1 MVAVRKTPE
10 MGGTGAGAAGKPAF
24 GRLPGID
31 EIAAHHLID
40 ENRLVGGLIER
51 AVYTEDERRR
61 TAEIA
66 RRIVQEARADKAQH
80 GGVDAFM
87 REYGLSSEEG
97 IILMCLAEALLR
109 IPDSETA
116 DAFIA
121 EKISHGNWDRH
132 RGHSD
137 SLFVN
142 ASTWGLMLTG
152 RLVKLK
158 DSRSA
163 NAVDALKRLVARS
176 GEPFIRQAIRQAVKL
191 LGEQFVL
198 GRTIE
203 DAIAR
208 ARGYEQKGYR
218 ISYDMLGEAAR
229 SDADAERYFQRYV
242 AAIDAVGLS
251 VGPLHALNADAIIS
265 RPSIS
270 VKLSALH
277 PRFEAGH
284 EERLLKELLPRLNA
298 LAHHAMARG
307 LSITVDAEEQDR
319 LEPTLRMF
327 GEAFVNPA
335 IGSWNGLGI
344 AVQAYG
350 RRAVPVLR
358 WLRRIAEERGKRIPV
373 RLVKGAYWD
382 SEIKWA
388 QERGLADY
396 PVFTRKRNTDV
407 SFLACMRL
415 MLTYPQQFV
424 CQFASH
430 NAHSMASAMVAAG
443 NTPFEFQ
450 RLHGMGE
457 AIYESVVK
465 GGGSGSQAP
474 RACRIYAPVGDHEDL
489 LGYLVRRLLENG
501 ANTSFVNRLADD
513 EMPITRIIRDPV
525 EEAERERAGG
535 AEPEKSLVKPR
546 DVFWPE
552 RRNSSGLA
560 LDNSAVRSALYAE
573 MTASL
578 GQSFEAAAIVSGAV
592 QSAGGMANLVLCP
605 HDRSQRIGTVRNAT
619 EAQID
624 AALTAATHAA
634 FDWDRLGGPAR
645 AKILDTA
652 ADLIE
657 RDRSKLMA
665 VLVREAG
672 RTVPNALAE
681 VRETA
686 DFLRYYALQA
696 RKYFAEP
703 LSLASTTGETSTM
716 DWRARGPFA
725 CIAPWNFPLAI
736 FVGQTAAAL
745 AAGNPVLAKPAGQ
758 TPVIGFLAI
767 KLLHEAGVPPKVLH
781 FLPGGGDVGAA
792 LVRDPRVKGVAFTG
806 SNDTAWTIQKALAGR
821 RGAIIPFIAETGG
834 INAMIADSS
843 ALPEQVVRDAVRSAF
858 DSAGQRC
865 SAARVLF
872 LQDDIAGRTIPML
885 TGAIAA
891 LKIGDPLDI
900 DTDVGPVIDEPSQD
914 ALETHKLKMQ
924 DQARELVDL
933 PLPVNV
939 RGGTYVSPA
948 CYEIDSLATL
958 DREVFGPILHVIRY
972 PRGGLSKVI
981 EAINASGYGLT
992 LALHSRIEA
1001 VADQVAR
1008 DARVGNLYVN
1018 RNQIG
1023 AVPGVQPFG
1032 GEGLSGTGPKAGG
1045 PNYVQRF
1052 ATERVRT
1059 TDITAT
1065 GGNVQ
1070 LLTRTV
1076 KDDG

>member
-1 MVAVRKTPE
+1 MVAVRKSSDTGQIGP
-10 MGGTGAGAAGKPAF
+10 GTSGARIARSRS
-24 GRLPGID
+24 GRLPPFD
-31 EIAAHHLID
+31 EILSHHLID

-66 RRIVQEARADKAQH
+66 RRLVHEARADQAQH

-87 REYGLSSEEG
+87 REYGLTSEEG

-116 DAFIA
+116 DTFIA
-121 EKISHGNWDRH
+121 EKIAGGNWDRH

-158 DSRSA
+158 ESRSS
-163 NAVDALKRLVARS
+163 NPLDSLKRLVARS
-176 GEPFIRQAIRQAVKL
+176 GEPFVRQAIRQAVKM

-208 ARGYEQKGYR
+208 AQLYEQKGYR
-218 ISYDMLGEAAR
+218 VSYDMLGEAAR
-229 SDADAERYFQRYV
+229 CEADAERYFQRYV
-242 AAIDAVGLS
+242 NAIDAVGLS
-251 VGPLHALNADAIIS
+251 VGALTSTHIDALVA

-277 PRFEAGH
+277 PRFESGH
-284 EERLLKELLPRLNA
+284 DERLMKELLPRLNA
-298 LAHHAMARG
+298 LVRHAEARG
-307 LSITVDAEEQDR
+307 IGLTVDAEEQER
-319 LEPTLRMF
+319 LEPTLKMF
-327 GEAFVNPA
+327 GEAFVNPG
-335 IGSWNGLGI
+335 IGPWNGLGI

-350 RRAVPVLR
+350 RRAIPVLR
-358 WLRRIAEERGKRIPV
+358 WLRRLAEETGKRIPV

-388 QERGLADY
+388 QERGLSDY

-407 SFLACMRL
+407 SYLACMRL
-415 MLTYPQQFV
+415 MLTYPRQFQ

-430 NAHSMASAMVAAG
+430 NAHTIASAMVAAG
-443 NTPFEFQ
+443 NIPFEYQ

-457 AIYESVVK
+457 AIYESVVTDSA
-465 GGGSGSQAP
+465 GG

-501 ANTSFVNRLADD
+501 ANTSFVNRLADN
-513 EMPITRIIRDPV
+513 EMPISRIIRDPV
-525 EEAERERAGG
+525 EEAEHERAHGQ
-535 AEPEKSLVKPR
+535 EPKPLVRPR

-552 RRNSSGLA
+552 RRNSMGLA
-560 LDNSAVRSALYAE
+560 LDNEAVRTTLLSELNTAL
-573 MTASL
+573 
-578 GQSFEAAAIVSGAV
+578 GVPFDAAPIVSGQLAMT
-592 QSAGGMANLVLCP
+592 ADLAALALCP
-605 HDRSQRIGTVRNAT
+605 HDRGQRIGTVRT
-619 EAQID
+619 SRPEDIEAALAAASD
-624 AALTAATHAA
+624 AAHA
-634 FDWDRLGGPAR
+634 WDRIGGPAR

-672 RTVPNALAE
+672 KTIPNALGE
-681 VRETA
+681 VREAA
-686 DFLRYYALQA
+686 DFLRYYAFQA
-696 RKYFAEP
+696 RRIFAEP
-703 LSLASTTGETSTM
+703 VGLPSTTGEMSTIE
-716 DWRARGPFA
+716 WRGRGPFA

-736 FVGQTAAAL
+736 FVGQIAAAL
-745 AAGNPVLAKPAGQ
+745 AAGNPVLAKPAEQ
-758 TPVIGFLAI
+758 TPIIAVLATQ
-767 KLLHEAGVPPKVLH
+767 LLHEAGVPPNVLH
-781 FLPGGGDVGAA
+781 LLPGDGRVGAA
-792 LVRDPRVKGVAFTG
+792 LVNDPRVKGVAFTG
-806 SNDTAWTIQKALAGR
+806 SNETAWAIQKALADR
-821 RGAIIPFIAETGG
+821 RGAIVPFIAETGG
-834 INAMIADSS
+834 LNAMIADSS

-872 LQDDIAGRTIPML
+872 VQEEIAKRTIAML

-891 LKIGDPLDI
+891 LEIGDPLAFNTDI
-900 DTDVGPVIDEPSQD
+900 GPVIDEAAQD
-914 ALETHKLKMQ
+914 ALESHKLRMQ
-924 DQARELVDL
+924 DEARELIDM
-933 PLPVNV
+933 PLPPAC
-939 RGGTYVSPA
+939 RGGTYVTPA
-948 CYEIDSLATL
+948 CYEIDRL
-958 DREVFGPILHVIRY
+958 DVLSREVFGPILHVVRF
-972 PRGGLSKVI
+972 PRGGLDKVI
-981 EAINASGYGLT
+981 AAINASGYGLT
-992 LALHSRIEA
+992 LGLHSRIQA

-1045 PNYVQRF
+1045 PSYIQRF

-1070 LLTRTV
+1070 LLTLTV
-1076 KDDG
+1076 KDEA

>member
-61 TAEIA
+61 T
-66 RRIVQEARADKAQH
+66 AQH

-573 MTASL
+573 MTTSL

-792 LVRDPRVKGVAFTG
+792 LVRDPRVKGIAFTG

-1001 VADQVAR
+1001 VADQLAR

-1076 KDDG
+1076 KDDR